1 MTLRRSTS
9 IPPRRCAPWPKWRH
23 ASEQINSHIG
33 QISDRNIQV
42 ATATEEQSSVVEDIN
57 RNIVDINEL
66 TVGTTHIA
74 DQLNPAS
81 SDLQALS
88 TQLDNLVGR
97 FRL

>member
-23 ASEQINSHIG
+23 ASEQINSNIG

-74 DQLNPAS
+74 DQLNQAS

-88 TQLDNLVGR
+88 T
-97 FRL
+97 